1 MKLYNKQ
8 IINILKIYTQPSY
21 SKLIHEAFLLP
32 TIIIHLPV
40 RKI

>member
-8 IINILKIYTQPSY
+8 IINILQTHAQSSY